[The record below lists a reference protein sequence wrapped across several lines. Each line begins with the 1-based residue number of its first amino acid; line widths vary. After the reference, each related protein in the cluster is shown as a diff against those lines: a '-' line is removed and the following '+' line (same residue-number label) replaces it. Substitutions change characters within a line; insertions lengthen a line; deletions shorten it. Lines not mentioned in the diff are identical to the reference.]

1 MQAKQS
7 NIGSGAFPKNINRAN
22 LIFVHFY
29 IHFKCIFFSAAFFS
43 ESELIDSNLHGFSMS
58 PRIGSLIMCAAIAG
72 KFLFHI
78 LTWLLEVQIFGRF

>member
-1 MQAKQS
+1 
-7 NIGSGAFPKNINRAN
+7 
-22 LIFVHFY
+22 
-29 IHFKCIFFSAAFFS
+29 
-43 ESELIDSNLHGFSMS
+43 MS